1 MPTALALDYSRAK
14 QQVHRVQRI
23 MRGMRLLRCRI
34 HSHSTRCSLGLL
46 LACTAAGVGCCLCVG
61 GWCLCV
67 RLIDFCAC
75 WVRIYRKTLRHMRSG
90 PCVREERESEDLS
103 PPFHLSFFSSPHLP
117 TCYPCLMSPP
127 RELPRKQKTLFC
139 TKKSFQHLEQRSV
152 HTARQSVV
160 KIAYSHLNISVNPL
174 SALPAGVFSARNAL
188 RKWLGRHA
196 E

>member
-117 TCYPCLMSPP
+117 TYPCSCDVHL
-127 RELPRKQKTLFC
+127 RELPPKNKTLFVPQIIPKNIFRTEERPKGL
-139 TKKSFQHLEQRSV
+139 TKRRENCIQ
-152 HTARQSVV
+152 
-160 KIAYSHLNISVNPL
+160 P
-174 SALPAGVFSARNAL
+174 P
-188 RKWLGRHA
+188 
-196 E
+196 